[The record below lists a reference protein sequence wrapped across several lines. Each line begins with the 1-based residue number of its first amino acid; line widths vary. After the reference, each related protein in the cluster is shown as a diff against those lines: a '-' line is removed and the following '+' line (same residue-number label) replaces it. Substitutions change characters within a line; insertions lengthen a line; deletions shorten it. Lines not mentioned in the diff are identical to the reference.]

1 MVKEEDKLKQKL
13 LKLLEENHSK
23 RQYQAYINYANCTL
37 AGLTQHLYDNH
48 GTISPIYIEEIE
60 QKTKQ

>member
-48 GTISPIYIEEIE
+48 GTISPIYIE
-60 QKTKQ
+60 